1 MHLPAKMRVRRRV
14 PALLD
19 NSRSATMTDV
29 TLAPRAGARRIYNF
43 TLPARVPGFG
53 IGIAIKMAKSRGIW
67 DEFPEGLRRRLTKAK
82 GTFGSGYAFT
92 KADLDSI

>member
-1 MHLPAKMRVRRRV
+1 
-14 PALLD
+14 
-19 NSRSATMTDV
+19 MTDV
-29 TLAPRAGARRIYNF
+29 TLAPHAGARRIYNF
-43 TLPARVPGFG
+43 PLPARVPGFG

-92 KADLDSI
+92 KADLESISDDLWERLASEMRLDWDYA